1 MGTFVL
7 EMAAELKRVGR
18 LRRLLEPLGVLYE
31 KTVLAAC
38 REPFEVSLSCQQDMD
53 YISENDPNAGTIHII
68 NGESLQAAYEIWQ
81 QYDRLEKELL
91 EQRQAAEQSPN
102 VLHFLSPPERTWL
115 TWFYSLSEE
124 DQMIVEL
131 CGEKDLSVTPANFKQ
146 MKKNLIEND

>member
-1 MGTFVL
+1 
-7 EMAAELKRVGR
+7 MAAELKRVGR
-18 LRRLLEPLGVLYE
+18 LRRFLEPLAALYE
-31 KTVLAAC
+31 KTVLETC
-38 REPFEVSLSCQQDMD
+38 RKPFEVSLSCQQDMVYVSHD
-53 YISENDPNAGTIHII
+53 DPDAGSIHII

-102 VLHFLSPPERTWL
+102 VLHFLSPPERKWL

-131 CGEKDLSVTPANFKQ
+131 CGERDISVTSANFEQ
-146 MKKNLIEND
+146 MKTNLIEVD